1 MEGGERVV
9 PVRERVQF
17 RPEKMQKV
25 GLFDTPRMFCDL
37 YCLEPGQEQKP
48 HRHEGADK
56 IYYVIE
62 GEGTFTVGDREQRCG
77 PETAVFAPSGAD
89 HGVRNP
95 GPGRMT
101 LLVFMAPNP
110 NY

>member
-1 MEGGERVV
+1 
-9 PVRERVQF
+9 
-17 RPEKMQKV
+17 
-25 GLFDTPRMFCDL
+25 MFCDL

-56 IYYVIE
+56 IYYIIE
-62 GEGTFTVGDREQRCG
+62 GEGLFRVGDREQRCG
-77 PETAVFAPSGAD
+77 PETAVFAPSGSD
-89 HGVRNP
+89 HGVHNP